1 MHHGMHTCCL
11 PISSPVPTLLP
22 SSHPI
27 LYVVMY
33 TIIIYLF
40 LLSCAA
46 DTCTP
51 YGNTRAFLD
60 YRLMGFR
67 EAVAEMARYMV
78 SVEGMDVKD
87 PLRLRVLN
95 HLENYLAQRELAI
108 NAAIAASTHKPQA
121 TVNAL
126 FPAQPLPGF
135 VPPQMAPPLN
145 KDYMMTQKFMSFT
158 APTTAAPMPPFHI
171 PVSTMTPIAFHPA
184 LGVTSIPVA
193 MPTSAA
199 TKVESPTPSS
209 PASGYKSPSSASSPR
224 APFRPWLTDDKMT

>member
-1 MHHGMHTCCL
+1 MLPSISPSTC
-11 PISSPVPTLLP
+11 LLP
-22 SSHPI
+22 A
-27 LYVVMY
+27 
-33 TIIIYLF
+33 TIIPSSFIIPFLFVFPLF
-40 LLSCAA
+40 LLLPLFYTA
-46 DTCTP
+46 DPYTP

-67 EAVAEMARYMV
+67 EAVAEAARYMV
-78 SVEGMDVKD
+78 SVEGMDAKD
-87 PLRLRVLN
+87 PLRLRVMN

-121 TVNAL
+121 TINAL

-135 VPPQMAPPLN
+135 IPPQMAPPLN
-145 KDYMMTQKFMSFT
+145 KEYLMAQKLIPFT
-158 APTTAAPMPPFHI
+158 APAAPAPLPPFHI
-171 PVSTMTPIAFHPA
+171 PVSTVTPIAFHPA

-209 PASGYKSPSSASSPR
+209 PASGYKSPSSTSSPR
-224 APFRPWLTDDKMT
+224 APFRPWVSE

>member
-1 MHHGMHTCCL
+1 MHYGIPACILSSTC
-11 PISSPVPTLLP
+11 LLP
-22 SSHPI
+22 VGTTPALSTVHSQ
-27 LYVVMY
+27 LVLS
-33 TIIIYLF
+33 LF
-40 LLSCAA
+40 LPLYTA
-46 DTCTP
+46 DAHTP

-67 EAVAEMARYMV
+67 EAVAEAARYMV
-78 SVEGMDVKD
+78 SVEGMDAKD
-87 PLRLRVLN
+87 PLRLRVLS

-108 NAAIAASTHKPQA
+108 NAAIAASTHKAQA

-135 VPPQMAPPLN
+135 IPPQMAPPLN
-145 KDYMMTQKFMSFT
+145 KEYLMAQKIVPFAAT
-158 APTTAAPMPPFHI
+158 TPPAPLPPFHI
-171 PVSTMTPIAFHPA
+171 PVSTVTPIAFHPA

-209 PASGYKSPSSASSPR
+209 PSSGYKSPSSASSPR
-224 APFRPWLTDDKMT
+224 APFRPWVTE

>member
-1 MHHGMHTCCL
+1 MHHGMPASTC
-11 PISSPVPTLLP
+11 LLP
-22 SSHPI
+22 AITISVHYFPVKLCSP
-27 LYVVMY
+27 LY
-33 TIIIYLF
+33 F
-40 LLSCAA
+40 LLLCCAA
-46 DTCTP
+46 DPYTP

-67 EAVAEMARYMV
+67 EAVAEVARYMV
-78 SVEGMDVKD
+78 SVEGMDAKD
-87 PLRLRVLN
+87 PLRLRVLS

-108 NAAIAASTHKPQA
+108 NAAIAASTHKTQA

-135 VPPQMAPPLN
+135 IPPQMAPPLN
-145 KDYMMTQKFMSFT
+145 KDYLVAQKIVPFT
-158 APTTAAPMPPFHI
+158 APSPATPLQPFHI

-184 LGVTSIPVA
+184 LGMTSIPVA

-209 PASGYKSPSSASSPR
+209 PASGYKSPGSASSPR
-224 APFRPWLTDDKMT
+224 APFRPWLTE